1 MLHDQTAVG
10 TDRLHHV
17 IRATLY
23 SDPACPW
30 GYSAHP
36 QHRFLEWRYGD
47 QLEWRLV
54 MISLREQ
61 PLANFDA
68 KQSAQRLA
76 VFRDRYGM
84 PFSLEPKPRASATH
98 RGCRAV
104 VAAGLVS
111 PGSEW
116 RVMRGLHFAYFNTRL
131 LLDDDD
137 LIREALRGIPGVD
150 ADAVV
155 DRLDDP
161 DVEDEYQ
168 RQRAESRTAGG
179 TPIETQGKH
188 STSDGPVRFTAPSV
202 VFETDGNRL
211 DAGGWQTTLSYD
223 VVVANLDPSLEVTPP
238 AKSPAPLLDRF
249 SEGLTTAEVATL
261 LSQGPDYVPDLGA
274 AKQALSE
281 LVVSGEAQRVPVGND
296 ALWLSPEVERPT
308 YAESTTAAAT

>member
-1 MLHDQTAVG
+1 MIT
-10 TDRLHHV
+10 
-17 IRATLY
+17 ATLY

-47 QLEWRLV
+47 QLDWRLV

-61 PLANFDA
+61 PRPNFDA
-68 KQSAQRLA
+68 IRSAEGLT

-84 PFSLEPKPRASATH
+84 PFSLEPKARAAATH

-104 VAAGLVS
+104 VAAGLVD

-116 RVMRGLHFAYFNTRL
+116 RVMRGLHFANFNTGL
-131 LLDDDD
+131 LLDDDE
-137 LIREALRGIPGVD
+137 LIREALRGVPGVD

-168 RQRAESRTAGG
+168 RQRAEARTAAG

-202 VFETDGNRL
+202 VFETAGKRL
-211 DAGGWQTTLSYD
+211 DAGGWQTALSYD
-223 VVVANLDPSLEVTPP
+223 VIVANLDPSLEVLPP
-238 AKSPAPLLDRF
+238 AESPAPLLDRF
-249 SEGLTTAEVATL
+249 SDGLTTAEVATL
-261 LSQGPDYVPDLGA
+261 LAEGPDYVPDFGA
-274 AKQALSE
+274 AEQALSE
-281 LVVSGEAQRVPVGND
+281 LVASGRAQRVPIGSD
-296 ALWLSPEVERPT
+296 ALWLLPEAERPT
-308 YAESTTAAAT
+308 YAGSRAAAAT

>member
-1 MLHDQTAVG
+1 
-10 TDRLHHV
+10 V
-17 IRATLY
+17 ITATLY

-47 QLEWRLV
+47 QLVWRLV

-68 KQSAQRLA
+68 KRSAERLA

-84 PFSLEPKPRASATH
+84 PFSLEPKSRASATH

-104 VAAGLVS
+104 VAAGLIDR
-111 PGSEW
+111 GSEW
-116 RVMRGLHFAYFNTRL
+116 RVMRGLHFAYFNTSL

-137 LIREALRGIPGVD
+137 LIRDALRGIPGVD

-155 DRLDDP
+155 DRLDH
-161 DVEDEYQ
+161 VEVEEEYQ
-168 RQRAESRTAGG
+168 RQRAESRTAAG

-202 VFETDGNRL
+202 VFEADSRRL
-211 DAGGWQTTLSYD
+211 DAGGWQTALSYD
-223 VVVANLDPSLEVTPP
+223 VIVANLDPTLEVTPP
-238 AKSPAPLLDRF
+238 AESPAPLLQRF

-261 LSQGPDYVPDLGA
+261 LAEGPDYVPDFGA
-274 AKQALSE
+274 AEQALGE
-281 LVVSGEAQRVPVGND
+281 LAGSGEAQRVSLGND
-296 ALWLSPEVERPT
+296 ALWLPPDAARPT
-308 YAESTTAAAT
+308 FAEATTVAAT